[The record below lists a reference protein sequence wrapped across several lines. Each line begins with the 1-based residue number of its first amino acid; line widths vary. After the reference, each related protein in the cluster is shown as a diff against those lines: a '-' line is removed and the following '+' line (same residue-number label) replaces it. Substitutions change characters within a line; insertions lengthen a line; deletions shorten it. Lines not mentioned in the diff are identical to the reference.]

1 MGTSFDIYGVIVGL
15 AGGLAVFLFGMGQ
28 LASGLKGVAGDRMRA
43 VLARLTANR
52 FIGALTGAFVTAVI
66 QSSSVTTVLVVGFI
80 SAGLMTLTQ
89 SVGVI
94 MGANVGTTLTAQVIA
109 LRVADEALLIV
120 AIGFALLMLGRRDVV
135 KQVGTAVLGLGL
147 VFLGMALMGET
158 MAPLREYPPFIAAM
172 THLRNP
178 VVGIVIGA
186 VFTALVQSSSATTG
200 LVIVLAASGF
210 VSLPAGIA
218 LALGANIGTCVT
230 AVLASIGRPRVA
242 VRAALVHVLFNV
254 AGVLLWL
261 GFIDQLAALVTAVS
275 PTADAVEGFAK
286 RAAETPRQI
295 ANAHTIFNVVNTIVF
310 IGFAGTIAR
319 LVTRLV
325 PDKPEAE
332 GGPPVP
338 RYLDPQLLETP
349 ALALNAARM
358 EVAEMGA
365 RVSGNFA
372 LILPALLSGRR
383 AELRDIASM
392 DAAVD
397 VLHQAV
403 LDYLRQLGGQ
413 NLTPAEATE
422 LVRLMTAANHLEH
435 IGDIIETDMVTLGER
450 LIDEGVG
457 ISQPMAE
464 AIDRLHGAVADA
476 LGAGVAAAGGSRL
489 PSLKI
494 LAMKSNVNA
503 LAEAVNRLG
512 SQRLVVQDRGRVRA
526 YARETEIVEHLKRI
540 YYLAK
545 RIARTVVPV
554 EEVKA
559 D

>member
-1 MGTSFDIYGVIVGL
+1 METSFDIYGVIVGL

-28 LASGLKGVAGDRMRA
+28 LASGLKALAGDRMRA

-52 FIGALTGAFVTAVI
+52 FIGALSGAFVTAVI

-94 MGANVGTTLTAQVIA
+94 MGANVGTTLTAQIIA
-109 LRVADEALLIV
+109 FRIADEALLFV
-120 AIGFALLMLGRRDVV
+120 ATGFALLMLGRGDVV
-135 KQVGTAVLGLGL
+135 KQAGTAVFGLGL

-172 THLRNP
+172 AHLRNP

-186 VFTALVQSSSATTG
+186 LFTALVQSSSATTG

-261 GFIDQLAALVTAVS
+261 GFIDQLAALAAAVS
-275 PTADAVEGFAK
+275 PTSETLAGLAK
-286 RAAETPRQI
+286 KAAETPRQI
-295 ANAHTIFNVVNTIVF
+295 ANAHTIFNLINTFVF
-310 IGFAGTIAR
+310 IGFAGVFAR
-319 LVTRLV
+319 LVTWLI

-332 GGPPVP
+332 GGPAVP

-358 EVAEMGA
+358 EVAEIGA
-365 RVSGNFA
+365 LVSGNFA

-383 AELRDIASM
+383 ARLRDIASM
-392 DAAVD
+392 DADVD

-403 LDYLRQLGGQ
+403 LDYLRHLGRQ

-457 ISQPMAE
+457 ISPPMAE
-464 AIDRLHGAVADA
+464 AIDRVHCAVADA

-489 PSLKI
+489 PALKI
-494 LAMKSNVNA
+494 LAMKSDVNA

-512 SQRLVVQDRGRVRA
+512 SQRLVAQDLGRVRA
-526 YARETEIVEHLKRI
+526 YAREMEIVEHLKRI